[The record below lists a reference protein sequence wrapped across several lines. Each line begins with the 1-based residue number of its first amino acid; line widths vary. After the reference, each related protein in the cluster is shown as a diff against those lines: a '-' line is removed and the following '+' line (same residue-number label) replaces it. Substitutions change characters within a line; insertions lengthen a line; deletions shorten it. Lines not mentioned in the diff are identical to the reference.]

1 MRKNKQPNTRQIK
14 DKNNKIL
21 TKEQEIMNR
30 WQEYFKELLNTDNG
44 NNESFEDEI
53 TASVNLEENNEIGIN
68 DVTESIDS
76 STSFIHKLKRE
87 N

>member
-1 MRKNKQPNTRQIK
+1 
-14 DKNNKIL
+14 
-21 TKEQEIMNR
+21 MNR